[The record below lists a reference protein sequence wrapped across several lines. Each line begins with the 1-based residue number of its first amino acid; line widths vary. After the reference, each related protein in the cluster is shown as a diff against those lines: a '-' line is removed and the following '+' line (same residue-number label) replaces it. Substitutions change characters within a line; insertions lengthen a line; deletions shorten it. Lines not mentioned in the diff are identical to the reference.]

1 MLSKQR
7 NRLLIH
13 KRGDLRLYLIKMSL
27 NISKLCGRR
36 QAHPS
41 HLTGDRGMYGFPI
54 TAFKNTTMRLLYQA
68 WGATMMCRE

>member
-1 MLSKQR
+1 
-7 NRLLIH
+7 
-13 KRGDLRLYLIKMSL
+13 MSL

>member
-1 MLSKQR
+1 
-7 NRLLIH
+7 
-13 KRGDLRLYLIKMSL
+13 MSP
-27 NISKLCGRR
+27 NISKLCGGR

-41 HLTGDRGMYGFPI
+41 HLTGDRGMYGFPSI